1 MVQSALIGR
10 WLEELCQKAVGE
22 GTYGEQEAAV
32 LLQGTDEAQEGDAGD
47 DDAGDQQQVGRGHKL
62 HGVEQRVRLVAD
74 HVHPEAQHRG
84 SRDLWTARQNALA
97 FIKRLPT
104 KTVPTETSQ
113 VRWLWCPSLTTPS
126 VICCESP
133 RTSDI
138 TSGRVNLD
146 A

>member
-97 FIKRLPT
+97 FNGYPQRPYLQRPHWRI
-104 KTVPTETSQ
+104 
-113 VRWLWCPSLTTPS
+113 RWLRCPSLTNPS

-138 TSGRVNLD
+138 TSGRVHLD